1 METLLVER
9 DAALPG
15 LATITLN
22 RPAKLN
28 AINVAMH
35 RELQQVCREL
45 QDDHAARVV
54 ILTGAGRAFSSGAEL
69 RSRAEGRPLND
80 LDRLARVGGGN
91 RTCELL
97 ENLEQVTIAAING
110 LAIGGGVVF
119 ATSVDIRLAG
129 ESAWFSIPEVDVE
142 MPLTWGALPR
152 LMRELGPARTKE
164 LVMTCD
170 RFTSAQALQWGFVN
184 HVYPDDQVLSEAR
197 KLAAKLLA
205 KDPLSLAMTKSTATA
220 LARLMVPEQATH
232 AEREQMLL
240 AYMMRRQRS
249 GEAGNNREPST
260 DDGA

>member
-9 DAALPG
+9 DVTLPG

-35 RELQQVCREL
+35 REMQQVCRDL
-45 QDDHAARVV
+45 QDDHETRVV

-69 RSRAEGRPLND
+69 GSRAEGRPVND
-80 LDRLARVGGGN
+80 VDRRARVGGGN

-119 ATSVDIRLAG
+119 ATSVDIRLAA

-152 LMRELGPARTKE
+152 LMRELGPA
-164 LVMTCD
+164 
-170 RFTSAQALQWGFVN
+170 QALQWGFVN
-184 HVYPDDQVLSEAR
+184 HVFPDDQVAEEAR

-205 KDPLSLAMTKSTATA
+205 KDPLSLAMTKSTTSA
-220 LARLMVPEQATH
+220 LARMMVPDLATH

-249 GEAGNNREPST
+249 DAGE
-260 DDGA
+260 